1 MKTARAQEAN
11 VGIRNKFAKKL
22 VQFSNQFR
30 SMVLNDIL
38 LHLASEGALA
48 EDESFFSEKSDQKR
62 KLLQSLRNKVLSAW
76 KTNPE
81 AFKDDIEGY
90 VESRL
95 ADWTLE
101 ANKQAR
107 LIALWLARSVAADVS
122 ASQRQAYTAAGMPPD
137 YIKLKFVIPVMRS
150 RMSQRAAEVFP
161 FLVESSTELITKM
174 SVRDVQKLQ
183 NLLIK
188 SFAEGHDVSKVKSLL
203 LTMDGFN
210 VDRAKNVAL
219 DQTNKITTGIQIAN
233 DEDLGITE
241 GVWVHVPGQYSSRHT
256 HVAMNGKK
264 FNLREGLFDSDVKRN
279 VQPSELPYCFPGES
293 ELNYSPPIMKLYR
306 RRYSG
311 EFAEIVT
318 DDGASFLVTP
328 NHPILTPRGMVRA
341 GALNVGDYLF
351 NVSGEDFDTFKSEKD
366 KKPTSIAEVFDSF
379 LLATGGALVLDGSN
393 GQFHGDGSNGKVDV
407 IDVCGFLADGFKP
420 GAAEG
425 FIKDVFAR
433 TKKAGEGFLRNGLF
447 NEDFLRFFDSRSGG
461 MSLGNDRLSFISR
474 HFSHADVARLGT
486 IAALNAV
493 GVKEPCD
500 YASGNAESI
509 CNRELRLA
517 CNVIIQT
524 LNGYFSQSGVGVMKS
539 VSLDPSFE
547 GSQINS
553 IFGKCFVNR
562 TSRLDTL
569 KRVQEI
575 RFINRTCHVYNL
587 ETWSG
592 WYICNYTAVGNCR
605 CTYRAVMPF

>member
-22 VQFSNQFR
+22 IQFSKQFR

-48 EDESFFSEKSDQKR
+48 EDESFFSEISDQKR
-62 KLLQSLRNKVLSAW
+62 KLFQSLRNKVLSAW

-122 ASQRQAYTAAGMPPD
+122 ASQRQAYTVAGMPPD

-210 VDRAKNVAL
+210 ADRAKNVAL

-279 VQPSELPYCFPGES
+279 VQPSELPYC
-293 ELNYSPPIMKLYR
+293 
-306 RRYSG
+306 
-311 EFAEIVT
+311 
-318 DDGASFLVTP
+318 
-328 NHPILTPRGMVRA
+328 
-341 GALNVGDYLF
+341 
-351 NVSGEDFDTFKSEKD
+351 
-366 KKPTSIAEVFDSF
+366 
-379 LLATGGALVLDGSN
+379 
-393 GQFHGDGSNGKVDV
+393 
-407 IDVCGFLADGFKP
+407 
-420 GAAEG
+420 
-425 FIKDVFAR
+425 
-433 TKKAGEGFLRNGLF
+433 
-447 NEDFLRFFDSRSGG
+447 
-461 MSLGNDRLSFISR
+461 
-474 HFSHADVARLGT
+474 
-486 IAALNAV
+486 
-493 GVKEPCD
+493 
-500 YASGNAESI
+500 
-509 CNRELRLA
+509 
-517 CNVIIQT
+517 
-524 LNGYFSQSGVGVMKS
+524 
-539 VSLDPSFE
+539 
-547 GSQINS
+547 
-553 IFGKCFVNR
+553 
-562 TSRLDTL
+562 
-569 KRVQEI
+569 
-575 RFINRTCHVYNL
+575 
-587 ETWSG
+587 
-592 WYICNYTAVGNCR
+592 R

>member
-48 EDESFFSEKSDQKR
+48 EDESFFKNLDERKR
-62 KLLQSLRNKVLSAW
+62 KLVQSLRNKVLSAW

-122 ASQRQAYTAAGMPPD
+122 ASQRQTYTVAGMPPD

-210 VDRAKNVAL
+210 ADRAKNVAL

-279 VQPSELPYCFPGES
+279 VQPSELPYC
-293 ELNYSPPIMKLYR
+293 
-306 RRYSG
+306 
-311 EFAEIVT
+311 
-318 DDGASFLVTP
+318 
-328 NHPILTPRGMVRA
+328 
-341 GALNVGDYLF
+341 
-351 NVSGEDFDTFKSEKD
+351 
-366 KKPTSIAEVFDSF
+366 
-379 LLATGGALVLDGSN
+379 
-393 GQFHGDGSNGKVDV
+393 
-407 IDVCGFLADGFKP
+407 
-420 GAAEG
+420 
-425 FIKDVFAR
+425 
-433 TKKAGEGFLRNGLF
+433 
-447 NEDFLRFFDSRSGG
+447 
-461 MSLGNDRLSFISR
+461 
-474 HFSHADVARLGT
+474 
-486 IAALNAV
+486 
-493 GVKEPCD
+493 
-500 YASGNAESI
+500 
-509 CNRELRLA
+509 
-517 CNVIIQT
+517 
-524 LNGYFSQSGVGVMKS
+524 
-539 VSLDPSFE
+539 
-547 GSQINS
+547 
-553 IFGKCFVNR
+553 
-562 TSRLDTL
+562 
-569 KRVQEI
+569 
-575 RFINRTCHVYNL
+575 
-587 ETWSG
+587 
-592 WYICNYTAVGNCR
+592 R

>member
-38 LHLASEGALA
+38 FHLASEGALA

-101 ANKQAR
+101 ANNQAR

-210 VDRAKNVAL
+210 ADRAKNVAL

-264 FNLREGLFDSDVKRN
+264 FNLMEGLYDSDVKRN
-279 VQPSELPYCFPGES
+279 VQPSVLPY
-293 ELNYSPPIMKLYR
+293 
-306 RRYSG
+306 
-311 EFAEIVT
+311 
-318 DDGASFLVTP
+318 
-328 NHPILTPRGMVRA
+328 
-341 GALNVGDYLF
+341 
-351 NVSGEDFDTFKSEKD
+351 
-366 KKPTSIAEVFDSF
+366 
-379 LLATGGALVLDGSN
+379 
-393 GQFHGDGSNGKVDV
+393 
-407 IDVCGFLADGFKP
+407 
-420 GAAEG
+420 
-425 FIKDVFAR
+425 
-433 TKKAGEGFLRNGLF
+433 
-447 NEDFLRFFDSRSGG
+447 
-461 MSLGNDRLSFISR
+461 
-474 HFSHADVARLGT
+474 
-486 IAALNAV
+486 
-493 GVKEPCD
+493 
-500 YASGNAESI
+500 
-509 CNRELRLA
+509 
-517 CNVIIQT
+517 
-524 LNGYFSQSGVGVMKS
+524 
-539 VSLDPSFE
+539 
-547 GSQINS
+547 
-553 IFGKCFVNR
+553 
-562 TSRLDTL
+562 
-569 KRVQEI
+569 
-575 RFINRTCHVYNL
+575 
-587 ETWSG
+587 
-592 WYICNYTAVGNCR
+592 CR

>member
-48 EDESFFSEKSDQKR
+48 EDESFFKNLDERKR
-62 KLLQSLRNKVLSAW
+62 KLVQSLRNKVLSAW

-107 LIALWLARSVAADVS
+107 LIALWLARTVAADVS

-210 VDRAKNVAL
+210 ADRAKNVAL

-279 VQPSELPYCFPGES
+279 VQPSELPYC
-293 ELNYSPPIMKLYR
+293 
-306 RRYSG
+306 
-311 EFAEIVT
+311 
-318 DDGASFLVTP
+318 
-328 NHPILTPRGMVRA
+328 
-341 GALNVGDYLF
+341 
-351 NVSGEDFDTFKSEKD
+351 
-366 KKPTSIAEVFDSF
+366 
-379 LLATGGALVLDGSN
+379 
-393 GQFHGDGSNGKVDV
+393 
-407 IDVCGFLADGFKP
+407 
-420 GAAEG
+420 
-425 FIKDVFAR
+425 
-433 TKKAGEGFLRNGLF
+433 
-447 NEDFLRFFDSRSGG
+447 
-461 MSLGNDRLSFISR
+461 
-474 HFSHADVARLGT
+474 
-486 IAALNAV
+486 
-493 GVKEPCD
+493 
-500 YASGNAESI
+500 
-509 CNRELRLA
+509 
-517 CNVIIQT
+517 
-524 LNGYFSQSGVGVMKS
+524 
-539 VSLDPSFE
+539 
-547 GSQINS
+547 
-553 IFGKCFVNR
+553 
-562 TSRLDTL
+562 
-569 KRVQEI
+569 
-575 RFINRTCHVYNL
+575 
-587 ETWSG
+587 
-592 WYICNYTAVGNCR
+592 R